1 MAITLNTK
9 VYNWG
14 QFDQSGASRYLE
26 TSGSLPSSY
35 SNLTAKVTVST
46 GKSQRVKWRLAIPV
60 VATVDSGCGCIGEV
74 LRTSY
79 IDVVADLPST
89 SSLAE
94 RQDARLRLAGL
105 VSTTQ
110 FIAAWDTF
118 VAPTT

>member
-14 QFDQSGASRYLE
+14 QFDPSGASRYLE
-26 TSGSLPSSY
+26 TSGSVPSSY

-60 VATVDSGCGCIGEV
+60 VTTVDSACGCVGEV
-74 LRTSY
+74 LRTTY
-79 IDVVADLPST
+79 VDVVADLPT
-89 SSLAE
+89 TGTLAE

-105 VSTTQ
+105 VSAAQ
-110 FIAAWDTF
+110 FVAAWDNF